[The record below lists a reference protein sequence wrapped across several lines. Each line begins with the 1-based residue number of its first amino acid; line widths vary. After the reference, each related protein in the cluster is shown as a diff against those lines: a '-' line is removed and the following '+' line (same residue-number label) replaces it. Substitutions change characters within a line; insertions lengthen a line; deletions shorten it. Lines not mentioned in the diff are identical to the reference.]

1 MQRSRYRKQCS
12 TIIRKMFTFMR
23 TIFQIKKQIIGL
35 YDLCY
40 LFVKIKEYVLLVVN
54 EYPKIYHKTSQE
66 YFLNTQR

>member
-1 MQRSRYRKQCS
+1 
-12 TIIRKMFTFMR
+12 MR

-54 EYPKIYHKTSQE
+54 EYPKIYHKTSQRVFSE
-66 YFLNTQR
+66 YSKIIMEIPFTLLEYQNMS